1 MELLVGQT
9 PNGIVHNLT
18 YVQFATY
25 TNMGIQKA
33 ELVAELCAFMTND
46 RDIWRITSM
55 DILLIPSYCFV

>member
-1 MELLVGQT
+1 
-9 PNGIVHNLT
+9 
-18 YVQFATY
+18 
-25 TNMGIQKA
+25 MGIQKA

>member
-46 RDIWRITSM
+46 RDI
-55 DILLIPSYCFV
+55 